1 MHITPESEWISES
14 YVTLREKKNEKN
26 SRSVPWNACITQKC
40 NWKMQV
46 TQKKQHLQLH
56 SMQSLKQSDH
66 FPCTFSYRANGE
78 FEFELASNCFASSII
93 FDDGSG
99 FCITLTHQII
109 SQSIPFS
116 SYHYDVIC
124 VYTFSCCAAALVFT
138 SIFLLSQ
145 SMDTKITTS
154 DTDTHTHTWIEQQ
167 SIAKFPFCLIHSLYS
182 LLFHTNSGTTKVC
195 IQIWCQRLPY
205 RWC

>member
-1 MHITPESEWISES
+1 MTQFKLRERVLTGKKRKKTARCTSHQRVNESVK
-14 YVTLREKKNEKN
+14 VTLHFGKKNEKN

-78 FEFELASNCFASSII
+78 FEFESASNCFASSII

-154 DTDTHTHTWIEQQ
+154 DTDTHVNW
-167 SIAKFPFCLIHSLYS
+167 
-182 LLFHTNSGTTKVC
+182 TTINC
-195 IQIWCQRLPY
+195 
-205 RWC
+205 

>member
-1 MHITPESEWISES
+1 MCFFLPPLTYFFLRLFHNIWLNSSYASACSQERKEKRQQGAHHTREWMNQWK
-14 YVTLREKKNEKN
+14 LRYTSGKKNEKN

-154 DTDTHTHTWIEQQ
+154 DTDTHVNW
-167 SIAKFPFCLIHSLYS
+167 
-182 LLFHTNSGTTKVC
+182 TTINC
-195 IQIWCQRLPY
+195 
-205 RWC
+205 